1 MPPKSTM
8 SMNRHNQTSTPCSTS
23 TPNDIDPP
31 DTTRKDIWPRFLI
44 MEAADENIPLDMDE
58 FVLKKAIDGMANG
71 VPKKVKRL
79 KSGCIFIIVDQ
90 KHQSQNLLRTTKL
103 MNHYPVK
110 VSPHK
115 YLNSTKC
122 VIQSRELNNMEES
135 YIAEELR
142 SQGVIAVKR
151 ISVRYDLYCLTI
163 NGQTIPEHI
172 DIGYLKARTRPYIP
186 NPQRCFQCHKFGHTK
201 NSCKGKAVCA
211 GCGEEGHVVD
221 DCDNEPKC
229 VNCEG
234 DHYATSKDCPKWD
247 LEKRIIKLKY
257 TEKISFAD
265 ARKRVQPPTSDP
277 SKNSYATATKTPQQ
291 STRPQQ
297 PWARNIR
304 SPTDFDTEVQ
314 FLKYIMNYCLTRLDA
329 ISNQA
334 PAHDTSNATISEH
347 SVPKDE
353 STTNAATILLESA
366 ASNDQSNDEMECLA
380 ANIKRRV
387 HEDSSDDDIDTNP
400 NKKSASSSPASKR
413 TGTHVSR
420 ERGREDPPKISSFP
434 STPRTGDRRA
444 NRGSLSPIRPPS
456 TTSGGSSNNRE
467 KPKLPP
473 KPQESRVKTATL
485 TKS

>member
-1 MPPKSTM
+1 M
-8 SMNRHNQTSTPCSTS
+8 HL
-23 TPNDIDPP
+23 
-31 DTTRKDIWPRFLI
+31 W
-44 MEAADENIPLDMDE
+44 
-58 FVLKKAIDGMANG
+58 
-71 VPKKVKRL
+71 
-79 KSGCIFIIVDQ
+79 
-90 KHQSQNLLRTTKL
+90 
-103 MNHYPVK
+103 
-110 VSPHK
+110 
-115 YLNSTKC
+115 
-122 VIQSRELNNMEES
+122 
-135 YIAEELR
+135 
-142 SQGVIAVKR
+142 
-151 ISVRYDLYCLTI
+151 
-163 NGQTIPEHI
+163 
-172 DIGYLKARTRPYIP
+172 
-186 NPQRCFQCHKFGHTK
+186 
-201 NSCKGKAVCA
+201 CA
-211 GCGEEGHVVD
+211 GCGDEGHVVD
-221 DCDNEPKC
+221 DCENEPKC
-229 VNCEG
+229 VNCDG

-257 TEKISFAD
+257 TEKITFAD
-265 ARKRVQPPTSDP
+265 ARKRVQPPSSDP

-297 PWARNIR
+297 PWDRNIR

-347 SVPKDE
+347 SAPKDE
-353 STTNAATILLESA
+353 STTNAATILLEYA

-400 NKKSASSSPASKR
+400 NKISASSSPASKR

-420 ERGREDPPKISSFP
+420 ERGREDPLKISSFP

-456 TTSGGSSNNRE
+456 ITSGGSSNNRE

-485 TKS
+485 TKSYIWLTTT

>member
-1 MPPKSTM
+1 
-8 SMNRHNQTSTPCSTS
+8 MNLFWKRQLMVWRIEFQKKWNAWNQ
-23 TPNDIDPP
+23 
-31 DTTRKDIWPRFLI
+31 
-44 MEAADENIPLDMDE
+44 
-58 FVLKKAIDGMANG
+58 V
-71 VPKKVKRL
+71 
-79 KSGCIFIIVDQ
+79 
-90 KHQSQNLLRTTKL
+90 TKL
-103 MNHYPVK
+103 MNYYPVK

-135 YIAEELR
+135 YIVEELR

-151 ISVRYDLYCLTI
+151 ISVRYELYCLTI

-186 NPQRCFQCHKFGHTK
+186 NPQRCYQCHKFGHTK
-201 NSCKGKAVCA
+201 NSCKGKAVWA
-211 GCGEEGHVVD
+211 GCGDEGHVVD
-221 DCDNEPKC
+221 DCENEPKC
-229 VNCEG
+229 VKTAQNRIW
-234 DHYATSKDCPKWD
+234 K
-247 LEKRIIKLKY
+247 KRIIKLKY

-265 ARKRVQPPTSDP
+265 ARKRVQPPSSDP

-297 PWARNIR
+297 HWARNIR

-347 SVPKDE
+347 SAPKDKFA
-353 STTNAATILLESA
+353 TNADTILLESA
-366 ASNDQSNDEMECLA
+366 ASNDQSNDEMECVA

-400 NKKSASSSPASKR
+400 NKK
-413 TGTHVSR
+413 
-420 ERGREDPPKISSFP
+420 ISF
-434 STPRTGDRRA
+434 
-444 NRGSLSPIRPPS
+444 
-456 TTSGGSSNNRE
+456 
-467 KPKLPP
+467 
-473 KPQESRVKTATL
+473 
-485 TKS
+485 

>member
-1 MPPKSTM
+1 M
-8 SMNRHNQTSTPCSTS
+8 
-23 TPNDIDPP
+23 
-31 DTTRKDIWPRFLI
+31 
-44 MEAADENIPLDMDE
+44 
-58 FVLKKAIDGMANG
+58 AIG

-103 MNHYPVK
+103 MNYYPVK

-135 YIAEELR
+135 YIVEELR

-163 NGQTIPEHI
+163 NGQTIPEQI
-172 DIGYLKARTRPYIP
+172 DIGYLKASTRPYIP

-211 GCGEEGHVVD
+211 GCGDEGHVVD
-221 DCDNEPKC
+221 DCENETKC
-229 VNCEG
+229 INCEG

-265 ARKRVQPPTSDP
+265 ARKRVQPPSSDP

-291 STRPQQ
+291 FTRPQQ

-304 SPTDFDTEVQ
+304 SPADFDTEVQ

-329 ISNQA
+329 ISYQA
-334 PAHDTSNATISEH
+334 PAHDTLNATISEH
-347 SVPKDE
+347 SAPKDE
-353 STTNAATILLESA
+353 STTNADTILLESA
-366 ASNDQSNDEMECLA
+366 ASNDQNNDEMECVV

-420 ERGREDPPKISSFP
+420 EKGREDPPKISSFP

-444 NRGSLSPIRPPS
+444 NRRSLSPICPPS
-456 TTSGGSSNNRE
+456 ITLGGSSNNRE
-467 KPKLPP
+467 KSKLPP
-473 KPQESRVKTATL
+473 KHQESHVKTATL

>member
-1 MPPKSTM
+1 MLHLNPKWYRSSWCNSKRYMAAISDHGSGRRKNSTGYGWI
-8 SMNRHNQTSTPCSTS
+8 CSEKGNWCYGEWS
-23 TPNDIDPP
+23 S
-31 DTTRKDIWPRFLI
+31 
-44 MEAADENIPLDMDE
+44 
-58 FVLKKAIDGMANG
+58 
-71 VPKKVKRL
+71 KKVKRL
-79 KSGCIFIIVDQ
+79 KSGSIFIIVDQ

-103 MNHYPVK
+103 MNYYPVK

-135 YIAEELR
+135 YIVEELR

-186 NPQRCFQCHKFGHTK
+186 NPQRCYQCHKFGHTK

-211 GCGEEGHVVD
+211 GCGDEGHVVD
-221 DCDNEPKC
+221 DCENEPKC

-247 LEKRIIKLKY
+247 LEKIIIKLKY
-257 TEKISFAD
+257 TEKISFAG
-265 ARKRVQPPTSDP
+265 ARKRVQPPSSDP

-334 PAHDTSNATISEH
+334 PAHDTPNATISEH
-347 SVPKDE
+347 SAPKDE
-353 STTNAATILLESA
+353 SATNADTILLESA
-366 ASNDQSNDEMECLA
+366 ASNDQSNEMECVA

-387 HEDSSDDDIDTNP
+387 HEDSSDDDIDI
-400 NKKSASSSPASKR
+400 NKKQTKNQLLVPQL
-413 TGTHVSR
+413 VSEQAHMCR
-420 ERGREDPPKISSFP
+420 ERREEK
-434 STPRTGDRRA
+434 
-444 NRGSLSPIRPPS
+444 IRPRSPPS
-456 TTSGGSSNNRE
+456 
-467 KPKLPP
+467 LPP
-473 KPQESRVKTATL
+473 LEQGTGGTIGDLLYALQT
-485 TKS
+485 